1 MPEPGGIVAATIG
14 SPGPGWRPG
23 SHWWL
28 PGTYLVAPFSSVN
41 SSSGHMVL
49 TTTGGCGSGSG

>member
-1 MPEPGGIVAATIG
+1 MAEPGDKRAVRTG
-14 SPGPGWRPG
+14 SPAPGWRPG

-49 TTTGGCGSGSG
+49 TTTGGCGCGSG